1 MKLILFLLVVFI
13 TNIIQGITGFAGTV
27 IAMPF
32 SIMLI
37 GVDQAKVILNILGLL
52 ASIYIVATN
61 RKYIIFKE
69 IKKIIPI
76 MFLGVIL
83 GQYIYSIFPLKFLLI
98 FYGVFIIL
106 IALKGLFIKKEF
118 KTSEVVLTLV
128 IFMAGIIH
136 GMFISGGPLL
146 VIYAVKKINSKE
158 YFRATLAPIWIVLN
172 GYLLINQYFTRI
184 ITKELAVLLIYTIP
198 SLVLGMIIGSI
209 LCKKLS
215 QKTFLKISY
224 VLLLISGIALIK

>member
-52 ASIYIVATN
+52 ASIHIVATN

-83 GQYIYSIFPLKFLLI
+83 GQYIYSIFPLKFLVI

-106 IALKGLFIKKEF
+106 IALKGLFIRKEY
-118 KTSEVVLTLV
+118 KTSEIVLTLV

>member
-106 IALKGLFIKKEF
+106 IALKGLFIKKEY
-118 KTSEVVLTLV
+118 KTSEIVLTLV

-146 VIYAVKKINSKE
+146 VIYAVKKINKKE

-172 GYLLINQYFTRI
+172 GYLLINQYFTGI
-184 ITKELAVLLIYTIP
+184 ITKELAILLIYTIP

>member
-106 IALKGLFIKKEF
+106 IALKGLFIKKEY
-118 KTSEVVLTLV
+118 KTSEIVLTLV

-172 GYLLINQYFTRI
+172 GYLLINQYFTGI

>member
-106 IALKGLFIKKEF
+106 IALKGLFIKKEY
-118 KTSEVVLTLV
+118 KTSEIVLALV

-172 GYLLINQYFTRI
+172 GYLLINQYFTGI
-184 ITKELAVLLIYTIP
+184 ITKELAILLIYTIP

>member
-1 MKLILFLLVVFI
+1 MKLILFLLVVLI

-61 RKYIIFKE
+61 KKYIIFKE

-106 IALKGLFIKKEF
+106 IALKGLFIKKEY
-118 KTSEVVLTLV
+118 KTSEIVLTLV

-158 YFRATLAPIWIVLN
+158 YFRATLAPIWIILN
-172 GYLLINQYFTRI
+172 GYLLINQYFTGI

-198 SLVLGMIIGSI
+198 SLVIGMIIGSI